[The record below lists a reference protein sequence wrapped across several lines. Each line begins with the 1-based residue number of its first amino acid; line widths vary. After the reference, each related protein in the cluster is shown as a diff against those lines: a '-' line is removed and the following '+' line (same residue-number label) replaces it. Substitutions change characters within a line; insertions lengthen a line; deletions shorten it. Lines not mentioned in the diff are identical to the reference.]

1 MGIEHL
7 KDLPYTVSFVIKKRI
22 QIDNFMELPKKK
34 RPSSKLIWEGTH
46 EELSE
51 WLESVLSIDKDKKN
65 KTPGTIEFI
74 IPESQ
79 IEG

>member
-1 MGIEHL
+1 
-7 KDLPYTVSFVIKKRI
+7 
-22 QIDNFMELPKKK
+22 MELPKKK

-51 WLESVLSIDKDKKN
+51 WLESVLNVDKDKKN
-65 KTPGTIEFI
+65 KNPGTIEFI